1 MALLWITIVLLLVY
15 GGLLL
20 FYKRAWDRIKN
31 YMIDSSQPPTFISV
45 IIPARNEEE
54 NIRRLLIS
62 LQKQSYPA
70 TSFEVIVVDDFSTDD
85 TATVVTVFGLNNLHL
100 VTPQVKTGNSS
111 KKKAIEA
118 GIAKARGE
126 LIVTT
131 DADCVLPSNW
141 LLAINSFYSSSK
153 ASFIAA
159 PVKFSHDNTLLQVF
173 QALDFITLQG
183 ITAASVSSGFHNMCN
198 GANLAYRKKSFE
210 DVNGFA
216 GIDQVA
222 SGDDM
227 LLMHKIW
234 KQEPGKVFYMKS
246 TEAIVTTPP
255 MPSWKA
261 FYNQRKR
268 WASKTLVYEDYRILA
283 VLAFVYL
290 FNCWFIVLLV
300 SAAWHPVHALYA
312 LVFLMLKTLIEWPF
326 VYSVATFYQ
335 ERSLMKWFPLFQP
348 LHVFYTVVVG
358 LTSQIGG
365 YEWKG
370 RRTK

>member
-1 MALLWITIVLLLVY
+1 MALLWITIVFFLVY
-15 GGLLL
+15 AALLL
-20 FYKRAWDRIKN
+20 FYQRAWDGIKD
-31 YMIDSSQPPTFISV
+31 YVIDTNQPLTFISV
-45 IIPARNEEE
+45 IIPARNEQE
-54 NIRRLLIS
+54 NIRRLLAS
-62 LQKQSYPA
+62 LQQQSYPA
-70 TSFEVIVVDDFSTDD
+70 ASFEIIVVDDFSTDD
-85 TATVVTVFGLNNLHL
+85 TAAVVTGFGLTNMHL
-100 VTPQVKTGNSS
+100 VTPQVKTQNSS

-118 GIAKARGE
+118 GIAQARGE
-126 LIVTT
+126 LVVTT

-141 LLAINSFYSSSK
+141 LLAINSFYQSSN

-159 PVKFSHDNTLLQVF
+159 PVKFSHNNSLLQVF

-210 DVNGFA
+210 NVNGFA

-234 KQEPGKVFYMKS
+234 KQEPGKVLYMKS

-290 FNCWFIVLLV
+290 FNCWFFVLLV

-312 LVFLMLKTLIEWPF
+312 LGFLMLKTLIEWPF
-326 VYSVATFYQ
+326 VQAVASFYQ

-348 LHVFYTVVVG
+348 LHVCYTLVVG